1 MKVVEDLKSAKTD
14 KEFLGALNNWYKNS
28 ELISV
33 NQYLQDISNN
43 IRKVENTC
51 GYLGQEGV
59 NADEILN
66 SCAFI
71 KAQLDAI
78 ASEAQSRE
86 ASKSIEEDAMKLI
99 AAKKLVSIGRREE
112 GYRALYNLS
121 RQNKGQIGKDAFLE
135 AKKIYNQ
142 RKIQLERENGK
153 KETSTTAEK

>member
-14 KEFLGALNNWYKNS
+14 EEFLGALNQWYKNS

-59 NADEILN
+59 NTDEILN

-78 ASEAQSRE
+78 AVEAQSRE
-86 ASKSIEEDAMKLI
+86 ASKHIEEDAMKFI
-99 AAKKLVSIGRREE
+99 AAKKLVSIGKTEE
-112 GYRALYNLS
+112 GYKALYNLS
-121 RQNKGQIGKDAFLE
+121 QKNKGQIGKEAMLE
-135 AKKIYNQ
+135 AKKILGE
-142 RKIQLERENGK
+142 RKIQIERANGK
-153 KETSTTAEK
+153 KEQSTTVTK